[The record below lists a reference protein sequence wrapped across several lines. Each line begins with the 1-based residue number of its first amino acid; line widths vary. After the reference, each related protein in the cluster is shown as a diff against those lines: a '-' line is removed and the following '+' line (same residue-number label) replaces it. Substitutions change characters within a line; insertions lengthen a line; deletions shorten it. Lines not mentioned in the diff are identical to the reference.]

1 MSCIGRALVRRE
13 LKLMIIIVII
23 YVYVSCFDFH
33 ISFVT
38 DVILTPNLHIVNI
51 VITSEYNREQMSPA
65 SIGGGFH
72 LRASAAVQSA
82 TEALRGFAPR
92 SLVE

>member
-38 DVILTPNLHIVNI
+38 DVILTPNLHIVDI
-51 VITSEYNREQMSPA
+51 VILSEYKYDKIIA
-65 SIGGGFH
+65 KK
-72 LRASAAVQSA
+72 
-82 TEALRGFAPR
+82 
-92 SLVE
+92 